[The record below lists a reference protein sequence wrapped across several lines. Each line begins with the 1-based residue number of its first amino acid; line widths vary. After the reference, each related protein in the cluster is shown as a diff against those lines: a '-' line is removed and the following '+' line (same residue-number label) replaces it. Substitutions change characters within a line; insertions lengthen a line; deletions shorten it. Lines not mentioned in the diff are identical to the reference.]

1 MEAYYTG
8 VLYVLTALIG
18 LCVGSFLNVV
28 IYRVPEGMSVATPP
42 SHCPKCGYQLKPY
55 DNVPVISYILL
66 GGKCRKCREPI
77 SPRYMIVEITNAALW
92 LLSLAVFGERSL
104 PYAFLAAAALSTA
117 ICIFFID
124 LEHMLIFDR
133 FQIILAV
140 LGAAAAFFDPYE
152 KPLAHLIGAVA
163 AGGLFLLVAL
173 VGSKVTG
180 MDVLGGGDVKLVA
193 GIGLFLGWRR
203 TLVAVI
209 AASLVASI
217 VLLAVRKKNGDEK
230 STEYPFGP
238 FLTAGFALALFL
250 GETIVSA
257 YLSLLL

>member
-1 MEAYYTG
+1 METYYTA
-8 VLYVLTALIG
+8 VLYILTALIG

-28 IYRVPEGMSVATPP
+28 IYRVPEGMSVASPP

-77 SPRYMIVEITNAALW
+77 SPRYMIVELANAALW
-92 LLSLAVFGERSL
+92 ILSLVLFGERSL
-104 PYAFLAAAALSTA
+104 LYAFLAAAALSTA

-133 FQIILAV
+133 FQIIFAV
-140 LGAAAAFFDPYE
+140 LGVAASFFDPFE
-152 KPLAHLIGAVA
+152 GPLDHLIGAVA
-163 AGGLFLLVAL
+163 AGGLFLLIAL

-180 MDVLGGGDVKLVA
+180 MDVLGGGDIKLVA
-193 GIGLFLGWRR
+193 CMGLFLGWRR
-203 TLVAVI
+203 VLIAVI

-217 VLLAVRKKNGDEK
+217 VLLAVRKKNGDDK
-230 STEYPFGP
+230 GTEYPFGP

-250 GETIVSA
+250 GETIISA
-257 YLSLLL
+257 YLALYL